1 MATTQDEGIV
11 GLRRG
16 RGRSQARR
24 GPARFCAG
32 STRQD
37 TRTRRAFAA
46 LMAGRL
52 LGLGALVVL
61 VVPFPVGAVATS
73 GTVLIPAERVVEED
87 LFAAGSRVIVEGTIK
102 GDLTVTTRRLIISGV
117 VEGDVNGLAWSVD
130 ISGEVGGTVRA
141 AAWTVDVA
149 GSVGDDLM
157 AFARSVEVD
166 GVVSRDLLVA
176 AFSAR
181 HSGTVGRQIR
191 GELLWGL
198 YVDGA
203 VAGDIDV
210 GVHRLTITDTAT
222 VGQAV
227 SYRRGL
233 LPDNIRGWGARAD
246 ISESADLGLV
256 AEVRPTPTDISVRA
270 LRLLFQLLRFVG
282 LLFTGIVL
290 IGVFPRLSE
299 RAAEKVLRRPVTT
312 FLVGL
317 AVFVLV
323 PIAFVV
329 TLFTIVLAP
338 LALLAIGLWLFGLFA
353 GAVPPLVVAGR
364 RLVKA
369 RYGLVGAFVVAAII
383 WRVLRLMPL
392 LGFFIYFLVVIWG
405 MGAWAMAIWEGS
417 RFSKQPKVEMPSGT
431 DVGPRLELLGLELP
445 PSADSSAEPT
455 ED

>member
-1 MATTQDEGIV
+1 MV
-11 GLRRG
+11 LRRG
-16 RGRSQARR
+16 RGRSQGRR

-32 STRQD
+32 PA
-37 TRTRRAFAA
+37 RRDAKAAFSV
-46 LMAGRL
+46 LMAGRM
-52 LGLGALVVL
+52 LGLGALLLL

-73 GTVLIPAERVVEED
+73 GTVLISADRVVDED

-117 VEGDVNGLAWSVD
+117 VEGDVNGLAWDVD

-141 AAWTVDVA
+141 AAWTVDVD

-157 AFARSVEVD
+157 AFARSVEVN
-166 GVVSRDLLVA
+166 GAVGRDMLVA

-181 HSGTVGRQIR
+181 NSGTVGRQIR

-198 YVDGA
+198 HVDGA

-210 GVHRLTITDTAT
+210 GVHRLTITESAT
-222 VGQAV
+222 VDQSV
-227 SYRRGL
+227 SYRNGL
-233 LPDNIRGWGARAD
+233 IANNVRGWGARAD

-256 AEVRPTPTDISVRA
+256 AEVSATPTDISVRA
-270 LRLLFQLLRFVG
+270 LGLLFQFLRFIG

-290 IGVFPRLSE
+290 IGIFPRLADSSAE
-299 RAAEKVLRRPVTT
+299 RIRRRPGTT

-323 PIAFVV
+323 PIVFVV

-353 GAVPPLVVAGR
+353 GAVPPLVAAGR
-364 RLVKA
+364 RIVKS
-369 RYGLVGAFVVAAII
+369 RYEMLGAFVVAAII
-383 WRVLRLMPL
+383 WRILRLVPL
-392 LGFFIYFLVVIWG
+392 LGFFLYFLVVIWG
-405 MGAWAMAIWEGS
+405 MGAWVLALWDGS
-417 RFSKQPKVEMPSGT
+417 RFSKHIDSPATT
-431 DVGPRLELLGLELP
+431 DVGPRLELLGLDVPARE
-445 PSADSSAEPT
+445 A
-455 ED
+455 